1 MAFPV
6 HRLRRLKRT
15 EGIRRMVRET
25 TLTRDDLILPLF
37 VSGGENVSKP
47 LDAIPGHNLLSGAP
61 LLDECR
67 RIYDLGIPAVL
78 LFGIPEAG
86 QKDPLASCA
95 DSPQNPANLAA
106 ARIKRAVPHLVIITD
121 LCLCEYTDTGHCGV
135 LKNQEIDNDLTLER
149 IRKIALSQAQSGSDI
164 IAPSGVMDGTVQA
177 IRTTLDEA
185 GFAHVLTMPYSAKYA
200 SRFYGPFKQ
209 ATNSAPGESK
219 HATHQLDVGN
229 SRQAMSKIRHDVES
243 GADLII
249 IKPALT
255 SLDIITRTKECFDV
269 PVAAY
274 DVSGFYRLLYDS
286 TASSPSERCG
296 LMLEVLTCVKRAGA
310 DLMITYFA
318 KEAAAF
324 LSR

>member
-15 EGIRRMVRET
+15 EGIRRMVKET
-25 TLTRDDLILPLF
+25 ALTRDDLILPLF
-37 VSGGENVSKP
+37 VSEEENISRP
-47 LDAIPGHNLLSGAP
+47 LEAIPGHNLLSGSP
-61 LLDECR
+61 LLDEAR

-78 LFGIPEAG
+78 LFGIPDAG
-86 QKDPLASCA
+86 DKDPRASAA
-95 DSPQNPANLAA
+95 DSSGNAVNVAA
-106 ARIKRAVPHLVIITD
+106 GRIKRAVPDLVVITD
-121 LCLCEYTDTGHCGV
+121 LCLCEYTDSGHCGV
-135 LKNQEIDNDLTLER
+135 LRNQEIDNDLTLER

-185 GFAHVLTMPYSAKYA
+185 GFADVLTMPYSAKFA

-229 SRQAMSKIRHDVES
+229 SRQAMSKIRQDVEA
-243 GADLII
+243 GADLVI

-255 SLDIITRTKECFDV
+255 SLDIISRARDCFDV
-269 PVAAY
+269 PLAAY
-274 DVSGFYRLLYDS
+274 DVSGFYKLIHDS
-286 TASSPSERCG
+286 TASSSSERCG

-310 DLMITYFA
+310 DLIITYFA
-318 KEAAAF
+318 KDAAVF